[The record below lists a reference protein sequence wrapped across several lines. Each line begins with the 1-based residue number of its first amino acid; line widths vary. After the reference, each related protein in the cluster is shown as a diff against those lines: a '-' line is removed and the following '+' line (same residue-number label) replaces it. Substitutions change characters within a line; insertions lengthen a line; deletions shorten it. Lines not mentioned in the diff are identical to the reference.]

1 VNNTQNKSIAF
12 PDLTSSRVRLGLT
25 PGRSSPNDHKKGI
38 DIVLF
43 MNFMITF

>member
-1 VNNTQNKSIAF
+1 MNNTQNKSIVL

-25 PGRSSPNDHKKGI
+25 PGRSSSNDRKKGI

-43 MNFMITF
+43 MNFIIIF